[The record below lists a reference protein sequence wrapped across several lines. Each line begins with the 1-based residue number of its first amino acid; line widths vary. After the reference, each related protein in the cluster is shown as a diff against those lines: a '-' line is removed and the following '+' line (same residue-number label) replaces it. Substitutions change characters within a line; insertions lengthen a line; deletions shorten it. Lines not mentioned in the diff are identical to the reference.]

1 MKNMK
6 RSLPFQSRR
15 GRDATELATK
25 LRLVLQGSWSNR
37 HTKHGGLTGSEE
49 VLPRAPSSL
58 QPKLY
63 TDPAAERKRTCTA
76 PTALSQTNALPVQGF
91 RKRWLLA
98 LSHIITQIQLIAL
111 ATSMNNDTGCSETG
125 QLCQLLRLGA
135 GNCISCSS
143 SEGLCLAS
151 EAEVDSTRDLPP
163 AKLPDMPEPPDCV
176 KPQSTA
182 SPPETKA
189 CRLPASQT
197 QQKSQKRG

>member
-1 MKNMK
+1 MEDWDGFGRGSSQGPVIVAAQAVHGSRCRKEKNLH
-6 RSLPFQSRR
+6 R
-15 GRDATELATK
+15 
-25 LRLVLQGSWSNR
+25 
-37 HTKHGGLTGSEE
+37 
-49 VLPRAPSSL
+49 
-58 QPKLY
+58 
-63 TDPAAERKRTCTA
+63 TDGT
-76 PTALSQTNALPVQGF
+76 SQTNALPVQGF